1 MRLMQNAS
9 AFAFRWKNRGKG
21 GRCFIL
27 RKEKGKC
34 VMIAKKEGWQWQ
46 AYRVFMVVLG
56 TTIMAGNIASFVHR
70 AGLIPGGFTGF
81 SLLVQEAVA
90 KFTGVT
96 IPYSLINIP
105 LNSIPAYI
113 GFRFIGKRFTML
125 SCLSIVL
132 SGFLIDLMPS
142 FAITDDMLLM
152 AVFGGIINGTAIS
165 ICLRGNTTT
174 GGTDIISIF
183 ISERYGK
190 DGFSYV
196 LAGNVV
202 ILMVAGVLLGWDKAL
217 YSVIFQ
223 YASTQ
228 TLHVMFVRY
237 QKNTMYIITEHT
249 QEVYELIREV
259 THHDATLFTGIGCYE
274 GKERKM
280 LYSVVSSDEIRMLMP
295 KIREVDPRAF
305 VNVAKSERIW
315 GRFYQ
320 RPND

>member
-1 MRLMQNAS
+1 M
-9 AFAFRWKNRGKG
+9 
-21 GRCFIL
+21 I
-27 RKEKGKC
+27 RKR
-34 VMIAKKEGWQWQ
+34 EGWQWQ
-46 AYRVFMVVLG
+46 SYRVLMVVLG
-56 TTIMAGNIASFVHR
+56 TTLLAGNIGGFTHQ
-70 AGLIPGGFTGF
+70 AGLLPGGFTGF
-81 SLLVQEAVA
+81 SLLLQELIA
-90 KFTGVT
+90 KLTGVT

-113 GFRFIGKRFTML
+113 GIKYIGKRFTLL

-132 SGFLIDLMPS
+132 AGVLIDLIPS
-142 FAITDDMLLM
+142 FSITDDLLLI

-165 ICLRGNTTT
+165 ICLCGNATT

-183 ISERYGK
+183 ISERFGK
-190 DGFSYV
+190 DGFTYV
-196 LAGNVV
+196 LAWNAVV
-202 ILMVAGVLLGWDKAL
+202 LMIAGAVFGWERAL

-228 TLHVMFVRY
+228 TLHTLFRHY
-237 QKNTMYIITEHT
+237 QRNTMYIISGKTEEIYEVIR
-249 QEVYELIREV
+249 QE
-259 THHDATLFTGIGCYE
+259 TNHDATLFTGIGCYE

-280 LYSVVSSDEIRMLMP
+280 LYSVVSSDEVRRLLPRIRQIDP
-295 KIREVDPRAF
+295 KAF